1 MAAAIS
7 TLSILLMVWTIK
19 AVDGAG
25 IGISYGRAASN
36 LPPPVQVAQF
46 LAHSTTFDCV
56 KLFDADPATVQA
68 FANTDLAV
76 DVTVPNDLVAN
87 LTDLRFAHKWV
98 RTNIV
103 PRVDDTNI
111 SRILVGNEVISTANR
126 SLVSSLVPA
135 MQNLHT
141 VLTSLPLQHRI
152 KVASPQSL
160 GVLST
165 SNPPSTGKFREGRV
179 AEVMRPLLSF
189 LRATGSPFMVNA
201 YPFFGFAVDTLDYA
215 LFRPNPG
222 VEDQNTGLVYSNMLD
237 GQLDAVFSAMKR
249 LGFDDVDIVISETGW
264 PSVGDPRELGVNV
277 DNARDYNKNLVQH
290 VSSGTGTPLMPN
302 RTFEAYIF
310 SLFEENLKPG
320 PLSQRNFGLFHPD
333 LLPVYDIG
341 VLTTEMGGQATAPV
355 QTLNP
360 TPSDSK
366 RWCIP
371 KPNTDVLLLQQ
382 NVEYVCGQGIDCT
395 PIQSGGVCYFPDTVP
410 AHAAFL
416 MNEYYQTFGRNAF
429 DCDFG
434 RTGMITAI
442 DPTPPRTKT
451 TGEIE
456 PRGCDALS
464 GSEPNIHRGTARLG
478 GDGISGSVPDK
489 RQPFLLSEII
499 SGSLFYSTGG
509 EKRPRFAA
517 RPSAA
522 TCSPKNG
529 LRPAAAAAPRSQE
542 ECNEICFKDPVL
554 KDHEWSYYIDRS
566 PGHDNYS
573 LECFRAC
580 ISGCGF
586 RFDIPKERVE
596 EVRPKRPPKPTAVEP
611 KPVLPHVEP
620 NAAPDDLP
628 STSA

>member
-1 MAAAIS
+1 WLRKKPWQPWLQPFPPSPSSSWLGRSKVPHHPLSLSVICVPSFVIS
-7 TLSILLMVWTIK
+7 ALFVVDS

-25 IGISYGRAASN
+25 IGISYGRDASN
-36 LPPPVQVAQF
+36 LRPPVQVAQF
-46 LAHSTTFDCV
+46 LAHSTTFDCL

-76 DVTVPNDLVAN
+76 AVTMPNDLVAN

-111 SRILVGNEVISTANR
+111 ARILVGNEVISTANR

-141 VLTSLPLQHRI
+141 VLTSLSLQHRI

-222 VEDQNTGLVYSNMLD
+222 VEDQHTGLIYSNMLD

-249 LGFDDVDIVISETGW
+249 LGFDDVDIVIAETGW
-264 PSVGDPRELGVNV
+264 PSVGDPWELGVNV
-277 DNARDYNKNLVQH
+277 DNARDYNKNLVRH

-310 SLFEENLKPG
+310 SLFDENLKPG

-341 VLTTEMGGQATAPV
+341 VLRTEVESLVPSSFTPTQVDLLLFLVFFLQVGGQATAPV

-395 PIQSGGVCYFPDTVP
+395 PIQPGGVCNFPDTVP

-416 MNEYYQTFGRNAF
+416 MNEYYQAFGRNAF

-434 RTGMITAI
+434 RTGMITGI
-442 DPTPPRTKT
+442 DPSTHPTLNSSFLPLETRTYIRRCSCA
-451 TGEIE
+451 GY
-456 PRGCDALS
+456 
-464 GSEPNIHRGTARLG
+464 GSC
-478 GDGISGSVPDK
+478 V
-489 RQPFLLSEII
+489 
-499 SGSLFYSTGG
+499 YS
-509 EKRPRFAA
+509 
-517 RPSAA
+517 S
-522 TCSPKNG
+522 
-529 LRPAAAAAPRSQE
+529 
-542 ECNEICFKDPVL
+542 
-554 KDHEWSYYIDRS
+554 
-566 PGHDNYS
+566 
-573 LECFRAC
+573 
-580 ISGCGF
+580 
-586 RFDIPKERVE
+586 
-596 EVRPKRPPKPTAVEP
+596 
-611 KPVLPHVEP
+611 
-620 NAAPDDLP
+620 
-628 STSA
+628 